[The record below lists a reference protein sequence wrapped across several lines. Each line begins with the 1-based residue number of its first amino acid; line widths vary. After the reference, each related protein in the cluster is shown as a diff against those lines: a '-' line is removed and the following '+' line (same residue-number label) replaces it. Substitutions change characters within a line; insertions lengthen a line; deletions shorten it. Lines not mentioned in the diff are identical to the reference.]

1 MARHNG
7 ISKQR
12 GRGHGKAAARDPRR
26 TQARVQARNHEKYGC
41 QRVAAEAVAEPVKL
55 RPGTRVV
62 VCYAADCDNSGSV
75 GAKPEVHRKRAKG
88 RATADVS
95 EAGSMKEV
103 FRRAYSGSTAH
114 IMAKLWRDIK
124 KYRWATSAIV
134 EFEDA
139 GQCGPYS
146 SGVATEGSGEPLAA
160 KAYMPRWATNT
171 CLPCHV
177 VRAARGACCT
187 FYVRTHRCLWVVLL
201 RAPASECR
209 LQGATVVTSVGSAHE
224 EVPRCS
230 GLHGMAQRRV
240 RVAAC
245 NRCRRR
251 TVN

>member
-75 GAKPEVHRKRAKG
+75 GAKPEVHHKRAKG

-114 IMAKLWRDIK
+114 VMAKLWRDIK

-187 FYVRTHRCLWVVLL
+187 LLCPYSSLSMGGTSACTSLGVQTTRSDGRHVGRLSARRSPAMLGTAWNGAASRARSCLQSL
-201 RAPASECR
+201 
-209 LQGATVVTSVGSAHE
+209 SA
-224 EVPRCS
+224 
-230 GLHGMAQRRV
+230 
-240 RVAAC
+240 
-245 NRCRRR
+245 
-251 TVN
+251 